1 MAEFEY
7 PKEPKLNEKYFTED
21 YLKSIKEQLSKE
33 PIRLTPNNYDF
44 SCYKSPITSYVEEI
58 AKDAAKRQDDYLMAQ
73 VCLAI
78 GYNIDKDELIKA
90 LQYDRH
96 QYEVGYADGRFA
108 RDREIIRCRD
118 CKHYSPKMFKYFMTF
133 YADCDCFA
141 GEDVRDLSED
151 DFCSRAERRETE

>member
-7 PKEPKLNEKYFTED
+7 PKEPKFNGYFTADHFE
-21 YLKSIKEQLSKE
+21 KIKEKFSKE

-58 AKDAAKRQDDYLMAQ
+58 AEDAAKRQEDYLMAQ

-96 QYEVGYADGRFA
+96 QYEAGYADGRTA

-118 CKHYSPKMFKYFMTF
+118 CKYYRPAERLGMKLPPDCGYFSVGKYLDT
-133 YADCDCFA
+133 
-141 GEDVRDLSED
+141 DLSPD